1 MEIRLLTP
9 DDAGEWWRL
18 RAEALAGDPEAFSSS
33 SEEHSRITLDEV
45 KGRLGSGRDSFVA
58 GAFEDGRLIG
68 MAGFH
73 RETGPKTR
81 HKGRIWGV
89 YVTPAKRGDG
99 TGRGL
104 LRQLLDRAGK
114 IQGLEQIMLS
124 VTETQTAAIG
134 LYRSLGFVSFGREP
148 RALKIGDRGIDEE
161 YLVLRLNGRAGQS
174 LTG

>member
-1 MEIRLLTP
+1 MEIRFLTS
-9 DDAGEWWRL
+9 DDASEWWRL

-45 KGRLGSGRDSFVA
+45 KGRLGSGRDSFVV
-58 GAFEDGRLIG
+58 GALEDGRLIG

-99 TGRGL
+99 TGVCCGNCWIGL
-104 LRQLLDRAGK
+104 GRSKGWSRLCSQSQRRRLRQSSY
-114 IQGLEQIMLS
+114 I
-124 VTETQTAAIG
+124 
-134 LYRSLGFVSFGREP
+134 
-148 RALKIGDRGIDEE
+148 AL
-161 YLVLRLNGRAGQS
+161 
-174 LTG
+174 